1 MAAFWTVANETSNL
15 VDHIAAERAA
25 LVFGA
30 WIRMGQTG

>member
-1 MAAFWTVANETSNL
+1 MAAFWTMANETSNW

-25 LVFGA
+25 LMFGA